1 MGGSEKTLDTRLY
14 ETSIETDI
22 MNYFIQRVR
31 GCCPPWSTLHYTPP
45 RDQQSIDGAEQ
56 LQVKDLFKV
65 LVEQQFPTFQT
76 RGPLHQR
83 FQTCGPPL
91 FPEKFFSFHSNF
103 FLIFSFFGLF
113 PSFQREFLLFPLFRL
128 PSQSFL
134 PIYM

>member
-1 MGGSEKTLDTRLY
+1 
-14 ETSIETDI
+14 

-65 LVEQQFPTFQT
+65 LVEQRFPTFQT
-76 RGPLHQR
+76 REPLHQR

-91 FPEKFFSFHSNF
+91 LPEKFFSFHSNF
-103 FLIFSFFGLF
+103 FFNIFVFWLISIFSTRISVISVVSSAISFFSAGLHVK
-113 PSFQREFLLFPLFRL
+113 LKTLNK
-128 PSQSFL
+128 
-134 PIYM
+134 Y